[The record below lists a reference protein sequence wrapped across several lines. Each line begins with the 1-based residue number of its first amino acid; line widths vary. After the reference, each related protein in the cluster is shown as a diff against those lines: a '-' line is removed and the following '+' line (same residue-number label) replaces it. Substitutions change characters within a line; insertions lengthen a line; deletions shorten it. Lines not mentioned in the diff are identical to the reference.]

1 MKFKKLITLAS
12 LVGLIVFLATTV
24 VACASKSENTD
35 TKTEQTSSQKDK
47 ELKEALD
54 KAKSYDKSL
63 NLSSAAMEKN
73 LMEEDFSEKAIKY
86 ALANVGIDW
95 KQNALEK
102 AKDYAKTPLVS
113 RRVISQKLKE
123 DSFYDPEVNYALDN
137 VDVDWKK
144 AAIEK
149 AKDHAKNERLSR
161 FNTESAL
168 QREDGFKD
176 EEAKYA
182 VENSG
187 INWKEVALERAKEY
201 KQWVPDSLTT
211 SEIRSEIR
219 DSLQSDQFRDEEITY
234 ALNNLQ

>member
-24 VACASKSENTD
+24 VACTSKSENTE
-35 TKTEQTSSQKDK
+35 TKTAQVEKNKEK

-63 NLSSAAMEKN
+63 NLSYNAMEKK
-73 LMEEDFSEKAIKY
+73 LLEEDFSEEAVKY
-86 ALANVGIDW
+86 ALSNVDIDW

-102 AKDYAKTPLVS
+102 AKEYAKTPLVS
-113 RRVISQKLKE
+113 RKVIKEKLDYE
-123 DSFYDPEVNYALDN
+123 DGFDDPEVNYAIDN

-149 AKDHAKNERLSR
+149 AKDYAKNNHLSS
-161 FNTESAL
+161 FNTESEL
-168 QREDGFKD
+168 QRENRFTP

-182 VENSG
+182 VENAG
-187 INWKEVALERAKEY
+187 IDWKEIALERAKEL
-201 KQWVPDSLTT
+201 KQSAPEPDFAISDT
-211 SEIRSEIR
+211 R
-219 DSLQSDQFRDEEITY
+219 DGLQSEQFRDEEVKY
-234 ALNNLQ
+234 AMDNLKK